1 MDNTETDY
9 SFIQLWVKINSAIFL
24 DATSNRNIAMT

>member
-9 SFIQLWVKINSAIFL
+9 SLIQLWVKINSAIFL
-24 DATSNRNIAMT
+24 FAASNGNIAMT